1 MNTPMKHRVLSLL
14 LAVCFVWMLTACS
27 KEPPKNEASSNA
39 ISGYNYTSEGIQ
51 EFFVNGAWG
60 SGISIGG
67 GGATVCCVNLPDK
80 WTPDLKVTIE
90 WKRSDCGERGPGGGD
105 RCPSF
110 SHLQPGD
117 KIPEWQM
124 KTLKKEV
131 PIEPYE
137 KSDTVQVFFLPNDE
151 VKVYVYP
158 DDPHAVGHPAK
169 LGSPHPL
176 DNPNWKDSK

>member
-1 MNTPMKHRVLSLL
+1 MKHRVLSLL
-14 LAVCFVWMLTACS
+14 LTLCSVWMLTACS
-27 KEPPKNEASSNA
+27 KEPPKNEASSSS

-67 GGATVCCVNLPDK
+67 GGATVCCVNLPGK
-80 WTPDLKVTIE
+80 WTPDLRVTIE
-90 WKRSDCGERGPGGGD
+90 WERSDCGERGPSNT
-105 RCPSF
+105 RCPP
-110 SHLQPGD
+110 LPPGFEAGQT
-117 KIPEWQM
+117 PPPWQY
-124 KTLKKEV
+124 KRLKKEV

-169 LGSPHPL
+169 LGAPHPL
-176 DNPNWKDSK
+176 DNPNWKDPQ

>member
-1 MNTPMKHRVLSLL
+1 MNRPMKHRFLSLL
-14 LAVCFVWMLTACS
+14 WALCGMCMLTACS
-27 KEPPKNEASSNA
+27 KEPLKNEASSSS

-51 EFFVNGAWG
+51 EFFVTGAWG

-67 GGATVCCVNLPDK
+67 GGAMVCCVNLPDK
-80 WTPDLKVTIE
+80 WTPDLKVTVE
-90 WKRSDCGERGPGGGD
+90 WERSDCGPEGPRGS
-105 RCPSF
+105 RCPVPPDLEITGKLPPWA
-110 SHLQPGD
+110 H
-117 KIPEWQM
+117 K
-124 KTLKKEV
+124 KLKKNV

-169 LGSPHPL
+169 LGPPHPL
-176 DNPNWKDSK
+176 DNPNWKDPQ